1 VTPEESTQGASEE
14 SAAVPG
20 TRTGGLRAWAVPG
33 IGEVEPGTDLVR
45 LLDGVD
51 LADGD
56 VVLVTSKVVSKAQGR
71 VRTGEREQAIRDE
84 TVRVVA
90 RRGPT
95 SIVENRLG
103 LVMAAAGVDASNV
116 APGEVLLLPEDP
128 DGTAVQLRTRLHAER
143 GCNVAVVLTDT
154 AGRAWRTG
162 QTDLAL
168 GAAGLLPLEDL
179 SGTHDTYGNP
189 LAVTAPAV
197 ADELAGLAELVTG
210 KTAGLPVSVV
220 RGWGGVLPPGE
231 HGPGARSLN
240 RPRSQDMFALGAREA
255 VVAAVRGTSTDCF
268 GAPAPVADVV
278 AALAA
283 CGLRSHAVGDSVRV
297 DLPAAASVRDRV
309 VALER
314 ARLLAHA
321 HAWVPHSDAPPD
333 AGGSDPDDGVTLSPG
348 SPRSRPAP

>member
-1 VTPEESTQGASEE
+1 MGAED
-14 SAAVPG
+14 
-20 TRTGGLRAWAVPG
+20 TGLRAWAVPG
-33 IGEVEPGTDLVR
+33 IGEVAAGSDLLR

-51 LADGD
+51 LVDGD

-71 VRTGEREQAIRDE
+71 VRSGEREAAIEEE

-128 DGTAVQLRTRLHAER
+128 DGTAVELRTRLHAEH

-168 GAAGLLPLEDL
+168 GTAGLLPLEDL
-179 SGTHDTYGNP
+179 AGTHDAYGNP

-220 RGWGGVLPPGE
+220 RGLGARVLPPGE

-255 VVAAVRGTSTDCF
+255 VVAAVRGGSADCF
-268 GAPAPVADVV
+268 GSPASPAEVL

-283 CGLRSHAVGDSVRV
+283 CGLAGHQVGDSVRV
-297 DLPAAASVRDRV
+297 DLPEGTSVRDRV

-321 HAWVPHSDAPPD
+321 HAWVPHSDTPPT
-333 AGGSDPDDGVTLSPG
+333 GQPPGPGDGVTLSPG
-348 SPRSRPAP
+348 SPRAP